1 MFIMG
6 NGRNKK
12 YVGGFETQ
20 QTAARA
26 YDKAA
31 IQMKG
36 LKVRR
41 SESRP
46 EPTSLTRRAK

>member
-6 NGRNKK
+6 DGRNKK

-20 QTAARA
+20 LEAAKA

-31 IQMKG
+31 MQMKG
-36 LKVRR
+36 SKVGM
-41 SESRP
+41 
-46 EPTSLTRRAK
+46 